1 MIASRLT
8 HLLPIGLLAALAAAC
23 ASAPSRFYTLSAA
36 ATPDGSPPQRYAVI
50 VGPVTVPPA
59 VDRPEFV
66 VEVAPNRVD
75 IDEFNR
81 WAAPVSDGIA
91 RAVAGDLATL
101 LGTPDVAV
109 APFANFNAQYRVT
122 INVLRFDSVADQST
136 FLDAVWTVHSP
147 TDSQSRSGRTTARET
162 VQGKGFDALAAAH
175 SRAVAS
181 LSADIAAAIRA
192 GGAAR

>member
-1 MIASRLT
+1 M
-8 HLLPIGLLAALAAAC
+8 
-23 ASAPSRFYTLSAA
+23 
-36 ATPDGSPPQRYAVI
+36 
-50 VGPVTVPPA
+50 VPPA

-109 APFANFNAQYRVT
+109 APFANFDPQYRVT
-122 INVLRFDSVADQST
+122 INVLRFDTVADQST
-136 FLDAVWTVHSP
+136 FLDAVWTLHQPVSGQ
-147 TDSQSRSGRTTARET
+147 SQSGRTTDRET
-162 VQGKGFDALAAAH
+162 VQGKDFAALAAAH

-192 GGAAR
+192 GGAAH

>member
-8 HLLPIGLLAALAAAC
+8 HLIAMGVVAALAAGC

-36 ATPDGSPPQRYAVI
+36 ATPDGSPPQRTTVM

-75 IDEFNR
+75 IDQFNR
-81 WAAPVSDGIA
+81 WAAPLSDGIA

-136 FLDAVWTVHSP
+136 FFDAVWTVHSP
-147 TDSQSRSGRTTARET
+147 TDGQSRSGRTTARET

-181 LSADIAAAIRA
+181 LSADIAGAIRA